1 MRIQIGRSH
10 RLIEVTAILSCMAV
24 TIALVVPGSSF
35 VGEQNR
41 RRVCMSN
48 LRRLGQAC
56 HIYAQD
62 DPGVF
67 PAIAVI
73 TGLPPSTAPDGRMD
87 LFDPAVRTTEPS
99 STGIPSPT
107 VDMWA
112 VLRANVATPRHFICP
127 STPDTPDPA
136 QDTSA
141 YFDFLSADHLSYAY
155 QYQHDPNRAII
166 GRDSEPTF
174 PVMADGNPY
183 IKGGLTTVDITS
195 DRESPAR
202 GNSTN
207 HPNRQGQNVLLQ
219 AGHVFFLRSP
229 DVGLPGLTAGLISS
243 RGRDNCYTTV
253 SDETGNVDPGDKVP
267 TVIPT
272 KSGRFTGICNLGSRS
287 DACLVP

>member
-1 MRIQIGRSH
+1 MRNQVGRSH
-10 RLIEVTAILSCMAV
+10 RLIEVMAVLSCLAV
-24 TIALVVPGSSF
+24 TAALLVPGVSF
-35 VGEQNR
+35 VGEQGR

-67 PAIAVI
+67 PAIGVT
-73 TGLPPSTAPDGRMD
+73 TGLSPSTASDGQMD
-87 LFDPAVRTTEPS
+87 LFDPAVRTSEPS
-99 STGIPSPT
+99 TTGVPSPT

-112 VLRANVATPRHFICP
+112 LLRANLASSPHFICP
-127 STPDTPDPA
+127 STPDTPDPVRDA
-136 QDTSA
+136 SA
-141 YFDFLSADHLSYAY
+141 YFDFLAADHLSYAY

-166 GRDSEPTF
+166 GRGSEPTF

-183 IKGGLTTVDITS
+183 IKGSVALDLTQ
-195 DRESPAR
+195 DRNAAER

-207 HPNRQGQNVLLQ
+207 HPNRQGQNILFQ

-229 DVGLPGLTAGLISS
+229 DVGLPGQMAGLGSS

-253 SDETGNVDPGDKVP
+253 ANEGANVDPGNLAPV
-267 TVIPT
+267 VYQAE
-272 KSGRFTGICNLGSRS
+272 SGGLAGRCNLGSRS